1 MQVDSCGFEAGMSK
15 KNLNRAQVGSGI
27 EQVGG
32 ERVAEGLLVLLIV
45 CNQQRSAIVF
55 ILSMV

>member
-1 MQVDSCGFEAGMSK
+1 MAEQ
-15 KNLNRAQVGSGI
+15 NLNAAEVHASFQQVSSKG
-27 EQVGG
+27 
-32 ERVAEGLLVLLIV
+32 VAEGLLVLLIV

>member
-1 MQVDSCGFEAGMSK
+1 MSK
-15 KNLNRAQVGSGI
+15 QDLDGAQVGSGI
-27 EQVGG
+27 EQVGS